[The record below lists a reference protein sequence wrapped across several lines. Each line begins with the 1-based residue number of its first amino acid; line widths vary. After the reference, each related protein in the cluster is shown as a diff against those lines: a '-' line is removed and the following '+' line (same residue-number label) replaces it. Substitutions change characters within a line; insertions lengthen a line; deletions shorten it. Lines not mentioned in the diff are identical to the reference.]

1 MARVLSPEEMEDVRL
16 TEIGEAQRR
25 AARARTSVLQAGEG
39 QLKLYHP
46 SKDALKFGPGSETRD
61 PEGSD
66 NLIVFGQL
74 EPGVAIIRADHPLLP
89 ALLRRH
95 SGIQVLEAG
104 EIPGRSYACELCDAE
119 FPTKRGMQNHRKSA
133 HPAPPEHRAS
143 PVRPAPAA
151 KPRRA
156 APEPEDAIT
165 EQADTEDSSE
175 G

>member
-1 MARVLSPEEMEDVRL
+1 MSRILTPEEMEDVRL

-25 AARARTSVLQAGEG
+25 ASRARTSVLQAGEG

-46 SKDALKFGPGSETRD
+46 SKDALKFGGGSETRD

-74 EPGVAIIRADHPLLP
+74 EPGVAIVRADHPLLP

-143 PVRPAPAA
+143 PVRPAA

-156 APEPEDAIT
+156 AREDPEDDDVP
-165 EQADTEDSSE
+165 EQADAPAPSE
-175 G
+175 E